1 MLSFWRNRDPAGLL
15 CSVVGW
21 RVHSPARSR
30 IEWSP
35 LSATE
40 PSILSIAIFCLTG
53 SSVGGDAAAK
63 VASRATPGTVKR
75 RRKEHGVDDPVTQ
88 SKEDERVDVEDL
100 PHETRETGAKHK
112 KSKKAKGAHEP
123 APDWPAPDCETEP
136 GIQKLKE
143 AVQHAQLDSQSED
156 VQDESGSVDKEDA
169 EEACQSASPTAMVQS
184 GETQAETLKRTI
196 FVGNLPQGT
205 VSKDLKNLFK
215 RCVRSILDTR
225 WSVPCCFR
233 PSAALA

>member
-1 MLSFWRNRDPAGLL
+1 M
-15 CSVVGW
+15 
-21 RVHSPARSR
+21 
-30 IEWSP
+30 
-35 LSATE
+35 
-40 PSILSIAIFCLTG
+40 
-53 SSVGGDAAAK
+53 
-63 VASRATPGTVKR
+63 KR

-88 SKEDERVDVEDL
+88 SQEDERVDVEDL

-123 APDWPAPDCETEP
+123 APDCETKRAQP
-136 GIQKLKE
+136 GIKKLNK
-143 AVQHAQLDSQSED
+143 AVQHAQLDSESED
-156 VQDESGSVDKEDA
+156 VQDESGLVDKEDA
-169 EEACQSASPTAMVQS
+169 EEACQSASPAAMVQS

-225 WSVPCCFR
+225 RSVPCCFR